1 MSRKWRN
8 TLIGVLVAALVVV
21 GIWLLSRAPSDFKD
35 KYEGVN
41 LSSDVT
47 GIGRSNTYDSYVAQY
62 ADMPAVTETI
72 EVDLASFEGKGG
84 SICADGVM
92 TEDESDLTWKVEVPK
107 AGLYNIRLEYL
118 TTESRGV
125 DIEREIA
132 INGELATVE
141 ILKNKSAAVQNK
153 KAPVALKIDKKTPYE
168 KVAEVLDVLQMEKI
182 YNIQFV
188 NELKK
193 E

>member
-1 MSRKWRN
+1 M
-8 TLIGVLVAALVVV
+8 TPLIDCVFLLLVFFLVTSVFKQDKSVLK
-21 GIWLLSRAPSDFKD
+21 LLLPETSSEVKQEVSEGFFIEL
-35 KYEGVN
+35 YE
-41 LSSDVT
+41 T
-47 GIGRSNTYDSYVAQY
+47 
-62 ADMPAVTETI
+62 
-72 EVDLASFEGKGG
+72 
-84 SICADGVM
+84 
-92 TEDESDLTWKVEVPK
+92 
-107 AGLYNIRLEYL
+107 
-118 TTESRGV
+118 
-125 DIEREIA
+125 EIA

-168 KVAEVLDVLQMEKI
+168 EVAEVLDVLQLEKI